1 MARGLKALASFGARR
16 YAVIDVGTNSVKF
29 HVGERAA
36 DGEWRTIVDRAD
48 VTRLGEGLDESG
60 ALEPEP
66 MERTIEAIAAM
77 AAEADREGAEAT
89 AAVGTA
95 GLRRATNSAVFLD
108 AVQQRAGVE
117 IEVISGEEEARLAY
131 IAATSGLGAGGGGS
145 LIVFDSGGGST
156 QLTFGDGAHVDE
168 RFSLNVGAVVITER
182 CDLAGA
188 VSDEALAAA
197 FAAIATELA
206 RLDDRPT
213 PGSLVGMGGTV
224 TNLAAVKHALAT
236 YDPDVVQGT
245 VLDQAEVDR
254 QIELYRTR
262 SADERRTIVG
272 LQPGRAEV
280 ILAGACIVR
289 TILDKLGCSSV
300 TVSDRG
306 LRHGLIVDRFG
317 QQGPVA

>member
-1 MARGLKALASFGARR
+1 
-16 YAVIDVGTNSVKF
+16 
-29 HVGERAA
+29 
-36 DGEWRTIVDRAD
+36 
-48 VTRLGEGLDESG
+48 
-60 ALEPEP
+60 
-66 MERTIEAIAAM
+66 M

-95 GLRRATNSAVFLD
+95 GLRRATNSAGFLD

-117 IEVISGEEEARLAY
+117 IEVISGEEEGRLAY
-131 IAATSGLGAGGGGS
+131 IAATSGLGVGTGGS
-145 LIVFDSGGGST
+145 LVVFDSGGGSS
-156 QLTFGDGAHVDE
+156 QFTFGDGEHVDE

-182 CDLAGA
+182 CGLGGV
-188 VSDEALAAA
+188 VSDETLAAA
-197 FAAIATELA
+197 FVAIGAELA